1 MKYVRLSTENRVVE
15 IIPEFNPA
23 FPDVPIT
30 ERYTKAFLAGLIEVA
45 DDVELA
51 EGWVYDFTNGTFTE
65 YVEPEPEPEPEPTP
79 GDDSSVWDELDAAY
93 QEGVDSV

>member
-15 IIPEFNPA
+15 IIPEFNPT

-30 ERYTKAFLAGLIEVA
+30 ERYTEVFVAGLIEVA
-45 DDVELA
+45 DDVEVA
-51 EGWVYDFTNGTFTE
+51 EGWVYDFINGMFTE
-65 YVEPEPEPEPEPTP
+65 YVEPEPDPDPVDPT
-79 GDDSSVWDELDAAY
+79 DDSAVWDALDAAY

>member
-1 MKYVRLSTENRVVE
+1 MKYVLLSAENRVVE

-23 FPDVPIT
+23 FPDIPIT
-30 ERYTKAFLAGLIEVA
+30 ERYTKEFIAGLIEVA
-45 DDVELA
+45 DEVELD
-51 EGWVYDFTNGTFTE
+51 EGWVYDFGSGTFTE
-65 YVEPEPEPEPEPTP
+65 YVEPDEPEPEPTP